1 MTSEVSEAKTI
12 HPVPRYASWLTALR
26 YADDLHVE
34 CVRLTAENARL
45 RQAIVDSLA
54 EWRRGQEQIDYA
66 NLPPHIVI
74 LQRAI
79 ERRESE

>member
-34 CVRLTAENARL
+34 CVRLVAENARARPTL
-45 RQAIVDSLA
+45 TNFTK
-54 EWRRGQEQIDYA
+54 ID
-66 NLPPHIVI
+66 
-74 LQRAI
+74 R
-79 ERRESE
+79 